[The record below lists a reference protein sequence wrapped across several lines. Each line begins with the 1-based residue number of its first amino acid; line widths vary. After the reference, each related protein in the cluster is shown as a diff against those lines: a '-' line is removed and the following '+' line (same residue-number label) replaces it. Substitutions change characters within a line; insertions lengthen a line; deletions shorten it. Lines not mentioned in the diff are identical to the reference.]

1 MRGWNYVRGGMEALK
16 EELDRS
22 FGDGPPL
29 PPVDRHVVAG
39 RRALMRRRVASG
51 VAGLAA
57 VAVLATRGYVV
68 SANAP
73 TGSDR
78 LAGDSPFLNDPSAT
92 ETTEDPS
99 TDPTEAPWPRG
110 ELIRYIDGELE
121 IRPEVI

>member
-1 MRGWNYVRGGMEALK
+1 MRGWNSGRRTMDVLQ

-29 PPVDRHVVAG
+29 PPVDGQVVAG

-57 VAVLATRGYVV
+57 AAVLATSGYVV
-68 SANAP
+68 SAGSP

-78 LAGDSPFLNDPSAT
+78 PAGDAPFSATPSAT
-92 ETTEDPS
+92 KATEDPS
-99 TDPTEAPWPRG
+99 TDPAEAPWPRG
-110 ELIRYIDGELE
+110 
-121 IRPEVI
+121 